1 MKKVQKKK
9 GITLIAL
16 VITIVIML
24 LLAGVAIQMSLGE
37 NGIIVKSAQAKKEQA
52 KAELYEVAKME
63 YLNLKTKAL
72 EKGEPNPEAEK
83 ILSETNFLNKYNVVG
98 DNITDKKGEVIDT
111 KVSFISTLKKDNN
124 NKKVIDGV
132 EIDEEDKDKM
142 IFRLRVKE
150 DGFNLLLG
158 NVGIPLRG
166 TTEIFPDYQIE
177 VDYGDGTHGGIVYT
191 QYGVNKI
198 YNKGEYILKIANVT
212 DFQIGV
218 GYKSWDNHDLE
229 LIQWGKF
236 REIKR
241 DKDIS
246 DKHIFYLFNILKVH
260 EPEPQG
266 TLVEYRYERF

>member
-1 MKKVQKKK
+1 MERVQKKK

-37 NGIIVKSAQAKKEQA
+37 NGIIAKSAQAKKEQA
-52 KAELYEVAKME
+52 KAEVYEVAKME

-83 ILSETNFLNKYNVVG
+83 ILLETNFLNKYNVSG

-111 KVSFISTLKKDNN
+111 KEGLIKTLKKDNI

-150 DGFNLLLG
+150 NGFN
-158 NVGIPLRG
+158 
-166 TTEIFPDYQIE
+166 F
-177 VDYGDGTHGGIVYT
+177 
-191 QYGVNKI
+191 
-198 YNKGEYILKIANVT
+198 
-212 DFQIGV
+212 
-218 GYKSWDNHDLE
+218 
-229 LIQWGKF
+229 
-236 REIKR
+236 
-241 DKDIS
+241 
-246 DKHIFYLFNILKVH
+246 
-260 EPEPQG
+260 
-266 TLVEYRYERF
+266 

>member
-24 LLAGVAIQMSLGE
+24 LLAGAAIQMSLGE
-37 NGIIVKSAQAKKEQA
+37 NGIIAKSTQAKKEQA
-52 KAELYEVAKME
+52 KAELYEFAKME

-98 DNITDKKGEVIDT
+98 ENITDKKGEVIDT
-111 KVSFISTLKKDNN
+111 KASFISTLKKDNN

-150 DGFNLLLG
+150 NGFNFYLAGLG
-158 NVGIPLRG
+158 MSMRG
-166 TTEIFPDYQIE
+166 SQPIE
-177 VDYGDGTHGGIVYT
+177 ADYGDGTKGIITDVN
-191 QYGVNKI
+191 YGMNKI
-198 YNKGEYILKIANVT
+198 YNKGEYILKFANVT

-218 GYKSWDNHDLE
+218 AYKSWDNHDLE
-229 LIQWGKF
+229 LLQWGKMQ
-236 REIKR
+236 EILPSYKIYESR
-241 DKDIS
+241 NVV
-246 DKHIFYLFNILKVH
+246 YLYNVLKVY
-260 EPEPQG
+260 EPAPQG

>member
-1 MKKVQKKK
+1 MKRVQKKK

-37 NGIIVKSAQAKKEQA
+37 NGIIAKSAQAKKEQA

-63 YLNLKTKAL
+63 YLNLKTKAI

-83 ILSETNFLNKYNVVG
+83 ILSETNFLNKYDISG

-111 KVSFISTLKKDNN
+111 KEGLIKALKKDNN

-150 DGFNLLLG
+150 NGFNFYLAG
-158 NVGIPLRG
+158 VGMSMRG
-166 TTEIFPDYQIE
+166 AKPIE
-177 VDYGDGTHGGIVYT
+177 ADYGDGTKGIITDVN
-191 QYGVNKI
+191 YGMNKI
-198 YNKGEYILKIANVT
+198 YNKGEYILKFANVT

-218 GYKSWDNHDLE
+218 SYKSWDNHDLE
-229 LIQWGKF
+229 LLQWGKMQ
-236 REIKR
+236 EILPSYKIYESR
-241 DKDIS
+241 NV
-246 DKHIFYLFNILKVH
+246 FYLYNILKVH
-260 EPEPQG
+260 EPAPQG